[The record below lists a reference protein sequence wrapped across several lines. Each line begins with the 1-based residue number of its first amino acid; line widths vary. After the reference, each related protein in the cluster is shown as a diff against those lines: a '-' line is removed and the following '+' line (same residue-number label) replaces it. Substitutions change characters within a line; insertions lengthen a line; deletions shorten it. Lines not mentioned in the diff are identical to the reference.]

1 MTEFYDRPSIEYN
14 YIDYDQAIEEEGQGQ
29 PGFWQELKS
38 QVWNEIEEF
47 FQDNNSQKEHRF
59 LRL

>member
-1 MTEFYDRPSIEYN
+1 MTAFYDRPSSEYK
-14 YIDYDQAIEEEGQGQ
+14 YIDYDQAVEEEGQL
-29 PGFWQELKS
+29 GFWQELKS

-47 FQDNNSQKEHRF
+47 FQDNSEREHRF